1 VLMSGSLVLLWDC
14 ILNCQLQ
21 SQSALLDCCFDRFK
35 VEYSDKC
42 LTVDQ
47 IYESSM
53 LRSVERADI
62 LLLLICNV
70 LPHRRGE
77 TKGKSW
83 GVMS

>member
-1 VLMSGSLVLLWDC
+1 MSNSLALSWDC
-14 ILNCQLQ
+14 MLTCQLQ
-21 SQSALLDCCFDRFK
+21 SESALLDCCFDRLK
-35 VEYSDKC
+35 VKSSDKC
-42 LTVDQ
+42 LTLDQ